1 MDLEFTRNTDLD
13 RYEAHGDGKLA
24 GLVAYAVEGSEI
36 AFSHTVVQSWAEGQ
50 GVATKLI
57 RHALDDVR
65 ERGGLHVRPIC
76 TFVQGFIE
84 RNPEY
89 ADLVDAP
96 ADEE

>member
-13 RYEAHGDGKLA
+13 RYEAHGEGKLA
-24 GLVAYAVEGSEI
+24 GLAAYAVEGSEI
-36 AFSHTVVQSWAEGQ
+36 AFLHTVVQSWAEGK
-50 GVATKLI
+50 GVGSALV

-65 ERGGLHVRPIC
+65 ERGDLRVRPIC

-89 ADLVDAP
+89 ADLVAAP
-96 ADEE
+96 ADEA